1 MRREFVDPYAETLY
15 HDQARAPLSSRP
27 TRPQSTA
34 PSAAPREN
42 RDYTAT
48 FILIAIALV
57 LRLSVAFYFAG
68 EPVWDGHY
76 YHFGAARLAHG
87 LGYSEDVFKAGH
99 WVWKPWTHYPVGYSF
114 WLSLF
119 YRAFGTHVFV
129 ALIANAIVGAL
140 TVFGIHRLGFH
151 FLGQTRG
158 RIAGAIAA
166 LHPGLLVYTAV
177 VMSEPL
183 AAALTILSV
192 LSVVALRPR
201 SLGLVLG
208 GLLLG
213 ASVLVRPSSLLAL
226 PLVLFVVPGGFKK
239 RLVSSV
245 VVTGFCFAAILPW
258 TARNCRRM
266 DGCALVS
273 TNGGWN
279 LAIGALTETGRFRPL
294 RATDGCPVVTGQ
306 VQQDNCFR
314 DLGIK
319 VILSRPLNWLKLAP
333 AKLSQTF
340 DHESFAVEYFR
351 EANPVD
357 WPEARRVMYRERLTF
372 AHRLILW
379 LSGFSVLG
387 WVTGTRALKNAGT
400 YVQWG
405 LLVVYLI
412 AGKVLFDSDTH
423 PFFWLSVVLPI
434 VAFLPLPG
442 RPRFNGIIAY
452 AIGLLALTALTHVIF
467 FGDDRYHLVVT
478 PWLCLLVAAALR
490 RPGLEAVKP

>member
-15 HDQARAPLSSRP
+15 QDQARAPLSSEP
-27 TRPQSTA
+27 TRPKAKA
-34 PSAAPREN
+34 PAVNIREN

-48 FILIAIALV
+48 LVLVAIALI
-57 LRLSVAFYFAG
+57 LRLFVAFYFAG

-129 ALIANAIVGAL
+129 ALIANAMVGAL
-140 TVFGIHRLGFH
+140 TVFGINRLGFI
-151 FLGQTRG
+151 FLGKTRG

-183 AAALTILSV
+183 ATALIILSV
-192 LSVVALRPR
+192 LAIVTLRPGT
-201 SLGLVLG
+201 LGLILG

-226 PLVLFVVPGGFKK
+226 PLMLLVVPGNLRK
-239 RLVSSV
+239 RLVSTV
-245 VVTGFCFAAILPW
+245 VVTVFCFAAILPW

-314 DLGIK
+314 DLGIQ
-319 VILSRPLNWLKLAP
+319 VIVSHPLRWLKLAP
-333 AKLSQTF
+333 AKLAQTF

-351 EANPVD
+351 EANPVE

-372 AHRLILW
+372 AHRLIFW

-387 WVTGTRALKNAGT
+387 FVTGTRATKTVGA

-405 LLVVYLI
+405 LIFVYLI
-412 AGKVLFDSDTH
+412 VGKILFDSDTH
-423 PFFWLSVVLPI
+423 PFFWLSIVIPI
-434 VAFLPLPG
+434 VAILPLDG
-442 RPRFNGIIAY
+442 RPRFNGVVGF
-452 AIGLLALTALTHVIF
+452 AIGLLAFTALTHVIF